1 MSKVL
6 LKMTLAL
13 LVSVSSG
20 CVSDQYRENLKRDLE
35 TLKITLNRLEESK
48 QHSTYSCP
56 NKPVCDKAFSL
67 SKIYIQNNSD
77 MKIQFSDDT
86 IVSTYNPTRFGAIGM
101 SATKTPGRGDSA
113 TIQLNVVCKSIVDI
127 DCLRRSTDAYAG
139 FRNFVES
146 RVK

>member
-13 LVSVSSG
+13 LVSVSYG
-20 CVSDQYRENLKRDLE
+20 CVSDQYRKRDEE

-56 NKPVCDKAFSL
+56 NKPTCDKAFSL
-67 SKIYIQNNSD
+67 TKIYIQNNSD

-86 IVSTYNPTRFGAIGM
+86 IVSTYNPTTFGSIGM

-113 TIQLNVVCKSIVDI
+113 TIQLNVFCKFSIADI

-139 FRNFVES
+139 FRNFLES
-146 RVK
+146 GVK